1 MNASQTDS
9 DQDALSTHVAA
20 DNGAYHVSIDAGR
33 YHIAYA
39 DIRPTSST
47 IELSID
53 VATGNPSPRLRSRLI
68 DAVFDLDV
76 MHTPATLLATLPLG
90 DVDLLDGVAQHCAD
104 IAIRA
109 AGGSCLVD
117 GHLLG

>member
-1 MNASQTDS
+1 VF
-9 DQDALSTHVAA
+9 ALSFT
-20 DNGAYHVSIDAGR
+20 
-33 YHIAYA
+33 
-39 DIRPTSST
+39 
-47 IELSID
+47 
-53 VATGNPSPRLRSRLI
+53 
-68 DAVFDLDV
+68 
-76 MHTPATLLATLPLG
+76 HTPATLLATLPLG